1 MLISQGLSELE
12 GGHGRSPTDFAELRR
27 RMADPPSMDDGH
39 RQRLV
44 DLARR
49 LARIQALGD
58 EYLRVDFSE
67 NAAAILMDGV
77 AI

>member
-1 MLISQGLSELE
+1 MLISQGLSEVK
-12 GGHGRSPTDFAELRR
+12 GGQGGSPPSFAELRR
-27 RMADPPSMDDGH
+27 QMANPSSMDNGH

-44 DLARR
+44 DFARR
-49 LARIQALGD
+49 LGRIQALGD

-67 NAAAILMDGV
+67 NAAAILMDGA

>member
-1 MLISQGLSELE
+1 MLISQGLSELK
-12 GGHGRSPTDFAELRR
+12 GGQGCSPTSFAELRR
-27 RMADPPSMDDGH
+27 QMANPSSMDNGH

-44 DLARR
+44 DFAQQ

-58 EYLRVDFSE
+58 EYLRVGFSE
-67 NAAAILMDGV
+67 NAAAMLMDGA